1 MARPRRGVR
10 VPLLERAP
18 GIAGRRRGT
27 GDADMMGIG
36 LADCDG
42 RETPPSEG
50 LETFVAESTRV
61 SYVMS
66 RDKQQMPP

>member
-50 LETFVAESTRV
+50 LETFGCGKHKS
-61 SYVMS
+61 
-66 RDKQQMPP
+66 